1 MVKIGLI
8 AEYNPLHNGHK
19 YHFNKIKELYKDSIV
34 ITILSSEFS
43 QRGNLCVFNKF
54 IRTRHSLL
62 LGSDLVLSNPIYYS
76 MNNAS
81 TFAYSNIFFL
91 NKCKVDIIV
100 AGSESADTKQLDEI
114 FNLEN
119 SQEFKNKLNEN
130 LSLGYSFKLAYT
142 KSLEFFNIS
151 IKSNDLLNY
160 FYYKAIKEINPKIKL
175 VLIKRINN
183 DYRDENVNS
192 SSIQSATSIRKL
204 ENISKYVP
212 EFVNNDFTKYNFRD
226 INKLNDLIKY
236 SFINPSNLVR
246 EDSEGLSNRFK
257 NISFENYSFLL
268 EITKTKRYSESK
280 LNRYI
285 ISNLL
290 DIKSN
295 DINYENYIRV
305 LGFNE
310 KGKKLLNDIKKDVVV
325 YTNIKEGINEAFDL
339 EIKADKILDIVYKEN
354 LLIQDLKGPIKM

>member
-1 MVKIGLI
+1 MLKIGLI

-19 YHFNKIKELYKDSIV
+19 YHFDKIKELYKDSMI

-54 IRTRHSLL
+54 MRTKHSLL

-76 MNNAS
+76 MNSAS
-81 TFAYSNIFFL
+81 TFAYSNVFFL
-91 NKCKVDIIV
+91 NKCNVDIIV
-100 AGSESADTKQLDEI
+100 AGSESMNVIQLEEI
-114 FNLEN
+114 FKLEN
-119 SQEFKNKLNEN
+119 SLNFQNKLKEL

-142 KSLEFFNIS
+142 KSLDYFNIS

-160 FYYKAIKEINPKIKL
+160 FYYKAINEINPNIKL

-183 DYRDENVNS
+183 DYRDELTNS
-192 SSIQSATSIRKL
+192 SNIQSATSIRKL
-204 ENISKYVP
+204 NDISKYVP
-212 EFVNNDFTKYNFRD
+212 KFVNDDYLNYKFRD

-236 SFINPSNLVR
+236 SFINRNNNVR
-246 EDSEGLSNRFK
+246 EDTEGLSNRFE
-257 NISFENYSFLL
+257 NISFNNYYDLL
-268 EITKTKRYSESK
+268 DNIKTKRYSESK

-290 DIKSN
+290 NIKS
-295 DINYENYIRV
+295 DKIKYDNYIRV

-310 KGKKLLNDIKKDVVV
+310 NGKNLLNEIKKDVII

-339 EIKADKILDIVYKEN
+339 EIKADKILDIIYNEN
-354 LLIQDLKGPIKM
+354 LVLKDLRGPIKM